1 MLGDYL
7 VNKQFPNK
15 NLLIHPWWIRQ
26 NSLWFFI
33 LHVKENSPSFS
44 NYCEEYHT
52 SELFL
57 QTLLRETARLGAH
70 WATLLLVA
78 TSGPTAEPS
87 ASVCL
92 EQWCWDRSLPLLHLV
107 RQDGM
112 GCVLPRASSLQVYFS
127 FKFRPSCRNKLTPI
141 QIRATSHQSQ
151 TQACLTNTLLPKS
164 PALAQLFKKLVSVL
178 LYHLLH

>member
-33 LHVKENSPSFS
+33 LHVRENSPSFP

-52 SELFL
+52 SEFFL

-92 EQWCWDRSLPLLHLV
+92 EQWCWDRTLPLLHHCKT
-107 RQDGM
+107 RWDGLCSPQ
-112 GCVLPRASSLQVYFS
+112 GIFPPGLFLFQV
-127 FKFRPSCRNKLTPI
+127 
-141 QIRATSHQSQ
+141 
-151 TQACLTNTLLPKS
+151 
-164 PALAQLFKKLVSVL
+164 
-178 LYHLLH
+178 